1 MNYKDNYSKLLEH
14 EKKTITKDELE
25 KLLGFSDS
33 EELYTAVSQL
43 QAAGVLQ
50 PVKNSKTNGN
60 ILYPVFLK
68 YKLCLVQDDFSEELD
83 EINAL
88 HPQLHYDGI
97 LHSRPAEYRK
107 YRKELRKLDS
117 YLFFRH
123 TSCIPVSRKER
134 SFEIFSREKLLDD
147 TGFRR
152 LLEKLNLNQETLLF
166 YDTPEYCFNDF
177 IPEKKPEMTLLI
189 CENKDIW
196 FNIRRRMF
204 EDQASEIL
212 GTPIDG
218 VVYGAGNQISEKKAL
233 TSYTRFMGDTHV
245 SYLYWGDIDRAG
257 LNIYLSLL
265 KNNPD
270 LKISLFKQGYE
281 EMLRLSTHFDIPD
294 SDDKRELMGDYSEI
308 YKAVSNAYR
317 DLFKENILHNK
328 RIPQEII
335 TYADLLKIMR

>member
-1 MNYKDNYSKLLEH
+1 MNCNDNYSKLLKH
-14 EKKTITKDELE
+14 GKKTITKAELE
-25 KLLGFSDS
+25 KLFGCTDDEKLF
-33 EELYTAVSQL
+33 TAVSQL
-43 QAAGVLQ
+43 HEAGILQ
-50 PVKNSKTNGN
+50 PVKSSRTNGN
-60 ILYPVFLK
+60 MVYPIYLK
-68 YKLCLVQDDFSEELD
+68 YKICLVQDDFSKELS
-83 EINAL
+83 EISTL
-88 HPQLHYDGI
+88 HPRLHYGQV
-97 LHSRPAEYRK
+97 LHSKPSEYRK
-107 YRKELRKLDS
+107 YREELKKLDS
-117 YLFFRH
+117 YLF
-123 TSCIPVSRKER
+123 SDSADCIPVSRKER

-147 TGFRR
+147 TSFRR
-152 LLEKLNLNQETLLF
+152 LLEKLNFNQETLLF

-218 VVYGAGNQISEKKAL
+218 VVYGAGNQISEKNAL

-257 LNIYLSLL
+257 LNIYLSLV

-281 EMLRLSTHFDIPD
+281 EMLRLSVDFDIPD

-308 YKAVSNAYR
+308 YKAVSHAYR
-317 DLFKENILHNK
+317 DRFKENIMQNK

-335 TYADLLKIMR
+335 TYADLKEIMR